1 LKQRTEQPAHKALY
15 DLLIECCQ
23 QTPDPIKLEKLST
36 NISDWDALLS
46 SAYMH
51 GIFPLLFKA
60 LKGVN
65 GVNDEIMAR
74 LKSINLQIART
85 NMMMTSEL
93 LNVIRLLDDNGIRT
107 IAIKGPVLSQ
117 IIHGDITQRQFSDLD
132 LLVHPR
138 DMYRSLELLEGI
150 GYVSEHPISFL
161 KNKTL
166 LKVGKDFPTT
176 HVENHVLIEFHWK
189 LFLDRHIKKSNI
201 DLFSDTNYYC
211 MINNTSVET
220 LKLDALLLYLLLHGS
235 KHYWERLE
243 WIVDIDRLIR
253 LHGDEIDWS
262 ALCKMAQDM
271 EIEFMLYLGLAV
283 SHELFHTPLSSEII
297 AHIDGDQSVLK
308 AKAAILH
315 EINSDT
321 IKNEQTGLVSLENLN
336 KILLMK
342 DDANGWVRQY
352 LLVLFQIKELDVYMV
367 NLPNLLSPLY
377 YLIRLYRLFK
387 LNVLRLK

>member
-1 LKQRTEQPAHKALY
+1 MKQKTEQPNHKALY

-23 QTPDPIKLEKLST
+23 QTPDPIKLERLSLG
-36 NISDWDALLS
+36 ILDWDALLD
-46 SAYMH
+46 SAYLH

-60 LKGVN
+60 LKEVATMSE
-65 GVNDEIMAR
+65 EITAR
-74 LKSINLQIART
+74 LKNINLQIART
-85 NMMMTSEL
+85 NMMMTAEL
-93 LNVIRLLDDNGIRT
+93 LNVIRLLDENGIRT

-117 IIHGDITQRQFSDLD
+117 IIHRDITQRQFSDLD
-132 LLVHPR
+132 LLVHPK

-150 GYVSEHPISFL
+150 GYVSEHPIAFL

-176 HVENHVLIEFHWK
+176 HTEKNVLIEFHWK

-201 DLFSDTNYYC
+201 DLFSDTNYHC
-211 MINNTSVET
+211 TINNTSVET
-220 LKLDALLLYLLLHGS
+220 LALDALLLYLLLHGS

-253 LHGDEIDWS
+253 IHSDEIDWD

-271 EIEFMLYLGLAV
+271 EIGFMFYLGLAV
-283 SHELFHTPLSSEII
+283 SHELFHTPLSVTVI
-297 AHIDGDQSVLK
+297 AHLDGNHTVVK
-308 AKAAILH
+308 AKEGILR
-315 EINSDT
+315 EIKSDT
-321 IKNEQTGLVSLENLN
+321 IKNEHTGLVSLENLN